1 MAGRLWSRPQDV
13 SEDADELQ
21 QLLGWGCLR
30 DGGRGCPG
38 EPSSWW
44 ERPFSLRIGHSGPAG
59 AGFVPPRGQ
68 PQLLRVF
75 LVLAIYRAAACEVIS
90 GAFSAAPGSATPS
103 SGLWAAGKWLWGS
116 LHCGPASAQREAVG
130 SGQAALQAWVAGQSR
145 QEAAPA
151 PHASPAPACVQELQD
166 PWGLFQLLGSFTSSL
181 LSLVQAPGRPPGL
194 PLEQESAQ
202 VRGGL
207 REAGSSPQAP
217 SSVLPALSSR
227 RLLPSAQASAAAQPL
242 LHLGCLGGFLVW
254 CLDPTALGHTA
265 AGLGGVCCG
274 PSTVSMA

>member
-90 GAFSAAPGSATPS
+90 GAFSAAPGSATLLPGCGLQGSGSGAVCTVALPLPS
-103 SGLWAAGKWLWGS
+103 ERLWALDKL
-116 LHCGPASAQREAVG
+116 PFR
-130 SGQAALQAWVAGQSR
+130 
-145 QEAAPA
+145 
-151 PHASPAPACVQELQD
+151 
-166 PWGLFQLLGSFTSSL
+166 LG
-181 LSLVQAPGRPPGL
+181 
-194 PLEQESAQ
+194 
-202 VRGGL
+202 
-207 REAGSSPQAP
+207 
-217 SSVLPALSSR
+217 
-227 RLLPSAQASAAAQPL
+227 
-242 LHLGCLGGFLVW
+242 
-254 CLDPTALGHTA
+254 
-265 AGLGGVCCG
+265 
-274 PSTVSMA
+274 

>member
-1 MAGRLWSRPQDV
+1 MEQAPGRF
-13 SEDADELQ
+13 
-21 QLLGWGCLR
+21 
-30 DGGRGCPG
+30 RGCGRATAAPG
-38 EPSSWW
+38 VG
-44 ERPFSLRIGHSGPAG
+44 LPAG
-59 AGFVPPRGQ
+59 WRERMPRRT
-68 PQLLRVF
+68 LLVVGEALFPEDWAFRASRRRLRAYTWPAPAAACF

-130 SGQAALQAWVAGQSR
+130 SGQAALQARVAGQSR